1 MDDAADQILVI
12 FACPF
17 SESIY
22 PLVAVADHR
31 LPVALEPAPE
41 PRSPARADHCR
52 ACQRSLDTAGLASQM
67 MKQASMPP
75 TILILKVFVQRLR
88 RKLGDDARQPRY
100 IKTEWSIGYRFLLPG
115 TGPEL

>member
-1 MDDAADQILVI
+1 
-12 FACPF
+12 
-17 SESIY
+17 
-22 PLVAVADHR
+22 
-31 LPVALEPAPE
+31 
-41 PRSPARADHCR
+41 
-52 ACQRSLDTAGLASQM
+52 M